1 MDALKHEKEIEKAF
15 HCDDIAQ
22 IKSEICDISKRQMFS
37 IKDKLFQL

>member
-22 IKSEICDISKRQMFS
+22 IKSEICVQ
-37 IKDKLFQL
+37 KDKCLA